1 MSEVTEQ
8 INKEYN
14 NLVKNVEQLRTD
26 INYLDDYIN
35 KIDKT
40 TEATQLPEAIR
51 ENIENVEDIK
61 QPEGEQLQDTTGQ
74 TTQTE
79 QNIEKTEQILEEKKE
94 DLLEAFTQDADIK
107 EKTNEEILEEKKEE
121 MNDRKTN
128 IEHMLIKMAQNMKN
142 SAINQDK
149 KQAWNL
155 LNETNKKLEDYLS
168 TILFYDINRDWA
180 TYGKQL
186 WFRPDYYLKEY
197 TQSYHELNINLGRNE
212 YFKNIMNKY
221 LNKDN
226 NNPIQLE
233 DLRFISIKKQ
243 IDEAYNG
250 IIQLQQKG
258 GRKTRKQK
266 KHKKQRK
273 SRKQRKSYRKK

>member
-1 MSEVTEQ
+1 MSEVTQQ
-8 INKEYN
+8 IKTEYN

-35 KIDKT
+35 KINET
-40 TEATQLPEAIR
+40 TEQIQPIETIR
-51 ENIENVEDIK
+51 ENIQDIN
-61 QPEGEQLQDTTGQ
+61 QPEGEQLQGQ
-74 TTQTE
+74 LQGQLEQTE
-79 QNIEKTEQILEEKKE
+79 QIIEETKEILEDKKE
-94 DLLEAFTQDADIK
+94 DLLEVLTEDADK
-107 EKTNEEILEEKKEE
+107 KVKTNEEILEEKKEE
-121 MNDRKTN
+121 MNDRKSN
-128 IEHMLIKMAQNMKN
+128 IEHMLIKMAQDVKN
-142 SAINQDK
+142 TAINQDK

-155 LNETNKKLEDYLS
+155 LNETNKKLEQYLS
-168 TILFYDINRDWA
+168 TTLFYDIKRDWV
-180 TYGKQL
+180 TYGQQL

-197 TQSYHELNINLGRNE
+197 SQSYHELNINLGRNE

-243 IDEAYNG
+243 IDDAYNG

-266 KHKKQRK
+266 KHRKQRK
-273 SRKQRKSYRKK
+273 SKKQRKSYRKK